1 MFSSVLPLCDWSA
14 GESVVE
20 MVSGAGV
27 DTVKHT
33 RIWHMITK
41 CYYKHLI
48 KYRCVYLNIQ
58 NIYLKHIFLYCEI
71 LYMQTGNRKLKKIF
85 KYTLRT

>member
-27 DTVKHT
+27 DTVEHT

-58 NIYLKHIFLYCEI
+58 
-71 LYMQTGNRKLKKIF
+71 
-85 KYTLRT
+85 KYI